1 MAIHLGGSSRSS
13 LAATRVILDKT
24 LSGLSGDAAASLSNE
39 LFAIV
44 NALGQNVALRRAITD
59 PARSAADKAALLKQL
74 FGSKISDK
82 VFEIANIAIANRWS
96 SPSDLLISME
106 QIAIQA
112 EAGAANARGELDK
125 LEEEIFTFS
134 RALATNQDLRNALNG
149 NPDAVAEKRKLVND
163 VLKGATASAKA
174 LVGQIVN
181 GLWGRNIE
189 NALSDVAHATA
200 EHRHLVVAHVSSAID
215 LTAAQKSNLAD
226 ALSKQIGQKVRVN
239 VETNPKVI
247 GGVSIRFRDELIDG
261 TVISRMAEA
270 SQALAGK

>member
-1 MAIHLGGSSRSS
+1 MAIHLGGSSRAS
-13 LAATRVILDKT
+13 LAATREVLDKT
-24 LSGLSGDAAASLSNE
+24 LNGLSGDAAAALSTD
-39 LFAIV
+39 LFAVV

-59 PARSAADKAALLKQL
+59 PSRQASEKEALLKQL
-74 FGSKISDK
+74 FANRISDK
-82 VFEIANIAIANRWS
+82 SLAIAAAAVANRWS

-125 LEEEIFTFS
+125 LEDEIFAFG
-134 RALATNQDLRNALNG
+134 RALTANQDLRNALNG
-149 NPDAVAEKRKLVND
+149 NPDAISEKVALVNQ
-163 VLKGATASAKA
+163 VLKSATSSTRA
-174 LVGQIVN
+174 LVSQVVN

-189 NALSDVAHATA
+189 TALSDIAHATA
-200 EHRHLVVAHVSSAID
+200 EHRNLVVAHVQSAID
-215 LTAAQKSNLAD
+215 LSAEQKAKLAS
-226 ALSKQIGQKVRVN
+226 ALSKQIGQAVRIN
-239 VETNPKVI
+239 VETNSKVV

>member
-1 MAIHLGGSSRSS
+1 MAIHLGGSSRAS
-13 LAATRVILDKT
+13 LAATRDVLDKT
-24 LSGLSGDAAASLSNE
+24 LNGLSGDAAAALSTD
-39 LFAIV
+39 LFAVV

-59 PARSAADKAALLKQL
+59 PSRQASEKEALLKQL
-74 FGSKISDK
+74 FASRISDK
-82 VFEIANIAIANRWS
+82 ALAIAAAAVANRWS

-125 LEEEIFTFS
+125 LEDEIFTFG
-134 RALATNQDLRNALNG
+134 RALAANQDLRNALNG
-149 NPDAVAEKRKLVND
+149 NPDAISEKVALVNQ
-163 VLKGATASAKA
+163 VLKSATSSTRA
-174 LVGQIVN
+174 LVSQVVN

-189 NALSDVAHATA
+189 TALSDIAHATA
-200 EHRHLVVAHVSSAID
+200 EHRNLVVAHVQSAID
-215 LTAAQKSNLAD
+215 LSADQKAKLAS
-226 ALSKQIGQKVRVN
+226 ALSKQIGQAVRIN
-239 VETNPKVI
+239 VETNSKVV

>member
-1 MAIHLGGSSRSS
+1 MAIHLGGSSRAS
-13 LAATRVILDKT
+13 LAATRDVLDKT
-24 LSGLSGDAAASLSNE
+24 LNGLSGDAAAALSTD
-39 LFAIV
+39 LFAVV

-59 PARSAADKAALLKQL
+59 PSRQASEKEALLKQL
-74 FGSKISDK
+74 FASRISDK
-82 VFEIANIAIANRWS
+82 ALAIAAAAVANRWS

-125 LEEEIFTFS
+125 LEDEIFAFG
-134 RALATNQDLRNALNG
+134 RALAANQDLRNALNG
-149 NPDAVAEKRKLVND
+149 NPDAISEKVALVD
-163 VLKGATASAKA
+163 QVLKSATSSTRA
-174 LVGQIVN
+174 LVAQVVN

-189 NALSDVAHATA
+189 TALSDIAHATA
-200 EHRHLVVAHVSSAID
+200 EHRNLVVAHVQSAID
-215 LTAAQKSNLAD
+215 LSADQKAKLAS
-226 ALSKQIGQKVRVN
+226 ALSKQIGQAVRIN
-239 VETNPKVI
+239 VETNSKVV